1 MKGSTLSWA
10 KNNKIKRLKIL
21 NEIRELLTVVHNNKG
36 INKYYYVKRMSG
48 GNKESFFIVVSN
60 INGVIS
66 ENRVSEEDMPKIS
79 LK

>member
-1 MKGSTLSWA
+1 
-10 KNNKIKRLKIL
+10 L
-21 NEIRELLTVVHNNKG
+21 NEIRELLTVVHTNNSVK
-36 INKYYYVKRMSG
+36 KYYYIKRMSG

>member
-1 MKGSTLSWA
+1 
-10 KNNKIKRLKIL
+10 
-21 NEIRELLTVVHNNKG
+21 
-36 INKYYYVKRMSG
+36 MSG

-60 INGVIS
+60 INGAIS